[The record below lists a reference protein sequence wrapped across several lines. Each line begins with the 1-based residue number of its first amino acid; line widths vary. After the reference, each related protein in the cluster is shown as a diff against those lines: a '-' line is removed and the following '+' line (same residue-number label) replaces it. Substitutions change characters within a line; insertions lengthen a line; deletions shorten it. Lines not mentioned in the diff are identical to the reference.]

1 MKYIFT
7 LLIGIAITSLAWSQQ
22 SITLRSKD
30 KMTGTFL
37 LQNIK
42 SLKIDTLQFVNGKA
56 SINTKLNEVT
66 PFAFA
71 RTQPQGFFIFF
82 ADPKKNAVLDIDGA
96 NIRLDKI
103 EGSPSTNK
111 YLDFLKSQN
120 VLQNTA
126 KVLQEEYAKPGTNKD
141 SVGQVFSFINLQ
153 LNNIFKKF
161 ITENKNSNMGSYM
174 LYDVANRNR
183 NIKPNELKDLYDILG
198 TAGKASHF
206 GQLMSQQMVKTSA
219 MEIDNIAPDFTLKD
233 RNGKA
238 HSLKKLR
245 GKYVLLDF
253 WASWC
258 GPCVKEIPNLKT
270 AYAKYQAKG
279 FEIMSVSID
288 RKPAQWKKA
297 LDKYDMP
304 WIHLI
309 DNDDPKNK
317 VTQNLYYVPSI
328 PRTVLID
335 KTGKVIG
342 KDFRGNA
349 LEKKLEEIF
358 K

>member
-1 MKYIFT
+1 MKHIFT
-7 LLIGIAITSLAWSQQ
+7 LLFCLTITSVAWSQQ
-22 SITLRSKD
+22 SITINSKS
-30 KMTGTFL
+30 KMTGTYL

-42 SLKIDTLQFVNGKA
+42 SLKIDTLNFVNGKA
-56 SINTKLNEVT
+56 TIKTKLTEVT

-71 RTQPQGFFIFF
+71 RTNPQAFFLFF
-82 ADPKKNAVLDIDGA
+82 ADPNKNTTIDIDGE
-96 NIRLDKI
+96 NIKLNNI
-103 EGSPSTNK
+103 TGSPSTKK
-111 YLDFLKSQN
+111 YLDFLNNQSI
-120 VLQNTA
+120 LQTTA
-126 KVLQEEYAKPGTNKD
+126 QALQKEYAKPDINKD

-161 ITENKNSNMGSYM
+161 ITDNKNSNMSSYM

-183 NIKPNELKDLYDILG
+183 NIKPNELKELYDILG
-198 TAGKASHF
+198 TEGKATHF
-206 GQLMSQQMVKTSA
+206 GKLMSQQMVKSSA
-219 MEIDNIAPDFTLKD
+219 MELDNIAPDFTLKD
-233 RNGKA
+233 RNGKT

-270 AYAKYQAKG
+270 AYAQYKDKG

-288 RKPAQWKKA
+288 RKPEQWKKA
-297 LDKYDMP
+297 LDKYKMA
-304 WIHLI
+304 WIHVI
-309 DNDDPKNK
+309 DNEDPKQK

-328 PRTVLID
+328 PRTVLLD